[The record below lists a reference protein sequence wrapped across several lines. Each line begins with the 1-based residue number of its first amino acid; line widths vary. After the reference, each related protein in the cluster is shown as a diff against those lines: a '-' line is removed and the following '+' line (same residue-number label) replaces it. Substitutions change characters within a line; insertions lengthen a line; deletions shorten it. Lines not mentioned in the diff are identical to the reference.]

1 MLLRSVQTPRG
12 EILNVSEQEARD
24 VFGASEQAIA
34 DARKATALIALR
46 AERDQRLRAC
56 DWTQVQDAVLS
67 ADLKAAWAKYRQ
79 ALRDLPDISTDPVQP
94 VWPQQPA

>member
-24 VFGASEQAIA
+24 VFGASVQAIA
-34 DARKATALIALR
+34 DARKETALIALR

-67 ADLKAAWAKYRQ
+67 AEQKSAWAKYRQ
-79 ALRDLPDISTDPVQP
+79 ALRDLPETIADVGQIA
-94 VWPQQPA
+94 WPQLPA

>member
-34 DARKATALIALR
+34 DARKATVLQTLR
-46 AERDQRLRAC
+46 IERDERLRAC
-56 DWTQVQDAVLS
+56 DWTQVQDVALT
-67 ADLKAAWAKYRQ
+67 ADQKATWVKYRQ
-79 ALRDLPDISTDPVQP
+79 ALRDLPETIADVGQIA
-94 VWPQQPA
+94 WPQLPA

>member
-56 DWTQVQDAVLS
+56 DWTQVQDAVLTAEQRS
-67 ADLKAAWAKYRQ
+67 AWARYRQ
-79 ALRDLPDISTDPVQP
+79 ALRDLPETVTDLSQI
-94 VWPQQPA
+94 VWPQLQV